1 MSGKKTNRRTFLKKT
16 TAATAALT
24 LTPTLAF
31 PNLHLKPYAGRSLTI
46 YQQASPIFEGAF
58 ELFQPYFEDLTGAKI
73 SFVSIPVA
81 DMGQQIA
88 LSLTADKGEMD
99 LSWYYAVYPL
109 VLQGLVEP
117 IDGFI
122 KDPNL
127 TPSKWNVADYL
138 PGALESG
145 RVDGK
150 LYNLSVTANAL
161 ALYYRTDKIAD
172 AGLVDEQGEALPP
185 ATWDDVQRYGQA
197 LDARRDKPLL
207 LMYSPNGTQCT
218 QIWLSLWLSQDYTYI
233 WDQNGKCI
241 VNNADGLVATRLLK
255 DLLKWASPTNVTWDF
270 PEAHAAFQQGRG
282 AMLPQWNNLGGIY
295 NDPANSLAAG
305 KLSMAPWPRIKVS
318 ASDAGHWYSLIAANS
333 PDKELAWV
341 LVREYNSYAWQK
353 KFFLNSTVNFNPSR
367 QSVYDDPEV
376 KAAYPWI
383 DAIRDSNNNGR
394 GQQTRTLEWEAV
406 QLVLQEELGPYVT
419 DETNDAQQ
427 VLDRIAARVDEIT
440 RASGRF
446 KA

>member
-109 VLQGLVEP
+109 VLQGLVQP

-122 KDPNL
+122 RDPNL
-127 TPSKWNVADYL
+127 TPPKWNVADYL